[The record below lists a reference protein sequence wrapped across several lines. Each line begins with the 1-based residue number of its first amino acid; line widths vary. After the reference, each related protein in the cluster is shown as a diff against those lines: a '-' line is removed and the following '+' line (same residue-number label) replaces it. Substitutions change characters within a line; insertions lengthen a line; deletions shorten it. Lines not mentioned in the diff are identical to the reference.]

1 MNKLLKIIPAGSTV
15 LGITSLASYVLGMLR
30 DRTFAQTL
38 GASRDLDAYNAAFLL
53 PDLFFNF
60 LIASGIAAAFV
71 PLFTELFYS
80 DKKKAYDYANSVI
93 SGASIITTLAA
104 IILFIF
110 SGSVSHLVAPGFG
123 VEGQKLVA
131 EITRILAIAPILFGI
146 SNTLGAMLIAKK
158 RFFFYG
164 MSPVLYNL
172 GIIGGTIFLY
182 PKFGAS
188 GIALGTICG
197 AFLHMFIR
205 LAGAYQAG
213 FKLDPQLKF
222 KTPEFRK
229 TIKLMLPKMFG
240 HPIELAMFWGFT
252 IITSTLGFGA
262 IAVMNFARNFQSV
275 PVSLIGITFSTTAFP
290 LMAKAI
296 SDHSPKEFD
305 KILKQSF
312 WLILGGS
319 TFAALVMFLIR
330 EPLVRLVLGGGSFD
344 EYAVMRTS
352 MTLGVFVLAMPTESL
367 RHLLARAFYATKNTA
382 IPVMTS
388 VIGLIIAIGG
398 GFLLVPYLDI
408 LSIPAAF
415 STASLVEVIILLIAL
430 PHRLKKLPAQPQ
442 VDFDIK

>member
-1 MNKLLKIIPAGSTV
+1 
-15 LGITSLASYVLGMLR
+15 
-30 DRTFAQTL
+30 
-38 GASRDLDAYNAAFLL
+38 
-53 PDLFFNF
+53 
-60 LIASGIAAAFV
+60 
-71 PLFTELFYS
+71 
-80 DKKKAYDYANSVI
+80 
-93 SGASIITTLAA
+93 
-104 IILFIF
+104 
-110 SGSVSHLVAPGFG
+110 
-123 VEGQKLVA
+123 
-131 EITRILAIAPILFGI
+131 
-146 SNTLGAMLIAKK
+146 
-158 RFFFYG
+158 
-164 MSPVLYNL
+164 
-172 GIIGGTIFLY
+172 
-182 PKFGAS
+182 
-188 GIALGTICG
+188 
-197 AFLHMFIR
+197 
-205 LAGAYQAG
+205 
-213 FKLDPQLKF
+213 
-222 KTPEFRK
+222 
-229 TIKLMLPKMFG
+229 
-240 HPIELAMFWGFT
+240 
-252 IITSTLGFGA
+252 
-262 IAVMNFARNFQSV
+262 MNFARNFQSV